1 MPPRISRGRHSTA
14 RVLSVLLGW
23 LAFASPASAT
33 EAYSDDAVKAAFL
46 ARFAEYVEW
55 PPDAPAAARFTIA
68 VLGAEE
74 IALDLQRL
82 LPGYAIKNLPA
93 QVRKIHSVQELGDSR
108 ILFVGA
114 DQGDALRT
122 VAAKI
127 AGRPVLL
134 VTDQPS
140 GIDAGGMVNFV
151 LIDNHVRFE
160 VSLPA
165 AERSRLRISSEL
177 LAVAFRVQTGHQ
189 GSTGPSA
196 PGLVGGTAP

>member
-1 MPPRISRGRHSTA
+1 M
-14 RVLSVLLGW
+14 
-23 LAFASPASAT
+23 
-33 EAYSDDAVKAAFL
+33 
-46 ARFAEYVEW
+46 
-55 PPDAPAAARFTIA
+55 
-68 VLGAEE
+68 
-74 IALDLQRL
+74 
-82 LPGYAIKNLPA
+82 
-93 QVRKIHSVQELGDSR
+93 
-108 ILFVGA
+108 GA

-160 VSLPA
+160 VSLPT